1 MQILAPQRLALA
13 NRWAAYQLLPVSA
26 TWAES
31 WRQLVYLAKG

>member
-1 MQILAPQRLALA
+1 MSILERQRFDFAT
-13 NRWAAYQLLPVSA
+13 RWAAYQRLPVSA